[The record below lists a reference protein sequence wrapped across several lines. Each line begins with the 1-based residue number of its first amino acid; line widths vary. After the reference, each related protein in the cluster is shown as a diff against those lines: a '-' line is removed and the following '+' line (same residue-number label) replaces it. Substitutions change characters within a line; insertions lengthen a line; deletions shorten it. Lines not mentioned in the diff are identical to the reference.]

1 MAHIANNI
9 VAKDKKLSEI
19 LSGQRYK
26 IDFFQREYR
35 WQRAQIESL
44 ISDIATSFLKSYSE
58 GDEIEKY
65 ELYDCYYMGPIVL
78 CEDKGSLSIVD
89 GQQRLTSFTLLL
101 IFLHHLQLK
110 LNIPESHTK
119 DILSFIFIKKGGKKS
134 LVINVENREK
144 TIISLINNP
153 NSTFSINEE
162 LDESCQNILLR
173 YEDIVKLFPHELS
186 NSHILPIFIE
196 WLLDRIVLVEVKA
209 FSMDNAYSIFETM
222 NDRGLS
228 LNPTEILKGYLLSKM
243 SEGGD
248 EEKMED
254 ANIFWKSRIQEIK
267 SMTNN
272 DGDLEFFRA
281 WLRSK
286 YADTQRS
293 KTALSENQDFEIIG
307 TQFHAW
313 VKNNTHKLHLKTA
326 NDYYFFMRSDFDFYS
341 ALYLKL
347 IEFNYEYKSNI
358 NMLYINSFY
367 PLADSLTYPLYLS
380 PLSKMDTEEDIN
392 NKIDIVSRFIDSYT
406 NIRVI
411 QNKSITQSSI
421 RWTIYEIVKSIR
433 NMDACSLITQ
443 LEGELERNCN
453 GDIFKHLQP
462 MDNWGYYHYFYARI
476 LYYLNIDTIDDFS
489 KLMRSRKRQSL
500 VLHQLFNETDFDSEL
515 DLPIL
520 NSYMHSVAGYGLI
533 KRDDIENY
541 NHMPDT
547 RSKILFLKSNNYL
560 PEFDFDNNIDTAML
574 FIEKRDKIL
583 NKLTSL
589 IWNITLK

>member
-9 VAKDKKLSEI
+9 VAKDRKLSEI

-35 WQRAQIESL
+35 WQRTHIEAL
-44 ISDIATSFLKSYSE
+44 VSDLATSFLRSYTD
-58 GDEIEKY
+58 GDDIEKY
-65 ELYDCYYMGPIVL
+65 ESYDCYYMGPLVL
-78 CEDKGSLSIVD
+78 CEDKGAMSIVD

-101 IFLHHLQLK
+101 IYLHHLQSK

-134 LVINVENREK
+134 LVINVDKREE
-144 TIISLINNP
+144 TVISLIENP
-153 NSTFSINEE
+153 DHTLSTSET
-162 LDESCQNILLR
+162 LDESCQNLLSR
-173 YEDIVKLFPHELS
+173 YEDITKLFPQELS

-196 WLLDRIVLVEVKA
+196 WLLDRIVLVEVRA

-243 SEGGD
+243 SDGGD

-254 ANIFWKSRIQEIK
+254 ANNFWKLRIQDIK
-267 SMTNN
+267 SVTNN
-272 DGDLEFFRA
+272 DGDLDFFRA
-281 WLRSK
+281 WLRGK

-293 KTALSENQDFEIIG
+293 KTTSSENQDFEIIG

-313 VKNNTHKLHLKTA
+313 VKNNTHKLHLKAA

-341 ALYLKL
+341 SLYLKL
-347 IEFNYEYKSNI
+347 IEFTREPNV

-380 PLSKMDTEEDIN
+380 SLSKMDTEDDITE
-392 NKIDIVSRFIDSYT
+392 KIDIVSKFIDSYT

-421 RWTIYEIVKSIR
+421 RWAIYEIVKSIR
-433 NMDACSLITQ
+433 NLDVSSLSS
-443 LEGELERNCN
+443 LLSDELERNSN
-453 GDIFKHLQP
+453 EDVLKKLQP

-476 LYYLNIDTIDDFS
+476 IYHLNSEGIDDFS
-489 KLMRSRKRQSL
+489 YLMRSRRRQSL
-500 VLHQLFNETDFDSEL
+500 VLHQLFNESDFEPEL
-515 DLPIL
+515 ELPIL
-520 NSYMHSVAGYGLI
+520 NLYRYSVAGFGLI
-533 KRDDIENY
+533 RRDDIDNY
-541 NHMPDT
+541 NSMPDT
-547 RSKILFLKSNNYL
+547 RSKLLFLQKHNYL
-560 PEFDFDNNIDTAML
+560 PEVTFDGIDNTIQ
-574 FIEKRDKIL
+574 FIEQRDQEL
-583 NKLTSL
+583 SKLAAQ
-589 IWNITLK
+589 IWNAKLR

>member
-347 IEFNYEYKSNI
+347 IEFNYEYKSSI